1 MATLFELGKVEV
13 VRVKKSSPGGD
24 YTHLSI
30 RRGRMR
36 KDNGGFGFNFNF
48 TFNED
53 RSGFLLRVGSGF
65 G

>member
-30 RRGRMR
+30 RRGRIMVVLV
-36 KDNGGFGFNFNF
+36 
-48 TFNED
+48 
-53 RSGFLLRVGSGF
+53 SISMRVGSSF

>member
-24 YTHLSI
+24 YTHLSMG
-30 RRGRMR
+30 RGRILVNQSQFR
-36 KDNGGFGFNFNF
+36 
-48 TFNED
+48 
-53 RSGFLLRVGSGF
+53 LILGSGVRF